1 MLYLYFFIYP
11 KCPPFIFSFHKKYSM
26 TTIGC
31 FYFSLCIHLVHSTFF
46 YITLCEFIIEHL
58 YIEYLI
64 SLHNLSC
71 ILLFLWRINHL
82 TLCSNSNHLWYPL
95 IVLKCKVHVS
105 FITFI
110 LEDEYWFK
118 LGDVDACK
126 MHTWTLH
133 FITCYSMLF
142 ASYKGYI
149 HDLYWVLGIINNFPI
164 FLELT
169 LRCQKTPFSIFW
181 CFRDPNDVQMT

>member
-1 MLYLYFFIYP
+1 MLVLSP
-11 KCPPFIFSFHKKYSM
+11 SYS
-26 TTIGC
+26 GRAW
-31 FYFSLCIHLVHSTFF
+31 V
-46 YITLCEFIIEHL
+46 
-58 YIEYLI
+58 
-64 SLHNLSC
+64 
-71 ILLFLWRINHL
+71 
-82 TLCSNSNHLWYPL
+82 
-95 IVLKCKVHVS
+95 
-105 FITFI
+105 
-110 LEDEYWFK
+110 K

-181 CFRDPNDVQMT
+181 CFRDPNDVQMTWDFTGITFLEGTKRRRKGIEETETRRPKGVGPRGQIPWPRGVPHPGPRASAAVDLSSRSFVLT

>member
-1 MLYLYFFIYP
+1 MLVLSP
-11 KCPPFIFSFHKKYSM
+11 SYS
-26 TTIGC
+26 GRAW
-31 FYFSLCIHLVHSTFF
+31 V
-46 YITLCEFIIEHL
+46 
-58 YIEYLI
+58 
-64 SLHNLSC
+64 
-71 ILLFLWRINHL
+71 
-82 TLCSNSNHLWYPL
+82 
-95 IVLKCKVHVS
+95 
-105 FITFI
+105 
-110 LEDEYWFK
+110 K
-118 LGDVDACK
+118 LGDVNACK

-181 CFRDPNDVQMT
+181 CFRDTNDVQMTWNFTGIIFLEGTKRRRKGIEETETRRPKGVGPRGQIPWPRGVPHPGPRASAAVDLSSRSFVLT

>member
-1 MLYLYFFIYP
+1 MLVLSP
-11 KCPPFIFSFHKKYSM
+11 SYS
-26 TTIGC
+26 GRAW
-31 FYFSLCIHLVHSTFF
+31 V
-46 YITLCEFIIEHL
+46 
-58 YIEYLI
+58 
-64 SLHNLSC
+64 
-71 ILLFLWRINHL
+71 
-82 TLCSNSNHLWYPL
+82 
-95 IVLKCKVHVS
+95 
-105 FITFI
+105 
-110 LEDEYWFK
+110 K

-169 LRCQKTPFSIFW
+169 LHCQKTPFSIFL
-181 CFRDPNDVQMT
+181 CFMRPNHVIMTWDFTGITFWKERNVGAKESKKWRPEGRKGWTHAARFPDRVGQTKLALGPPLLSILLPEASSWPKNDYI

>member
-1 MLYLYFFIYP
+1 MLVLSP
-11 KCPPFIFSFHKKYSM
+11 SYS
-26 TTIGC
+26 GRAW
-31 FYFSLCIHLVHSTFF
+31 V
-46 YITLCEFIIEHL
+46 
-58 YIEYLI
+58 
-64 SLHNLSC
+64 
-71 ILLFLWRINHL
+71 
-82 TLCSNSNHLWYPL
+82 
-95 IVLKCKVHVS
+95 
-105 FITFI
+105 
-110 LEDEYWFK
+110 K

-126 MHTWTLH
+126 THTWTLN

-181 CFRDPNDVQMT
+181 CFRDPNDVQMTWNFTGITFFWKERNVGAKESKKRRPEGQKGWAHAARFLDHVGPTKLALGPPLPSIFLAEASSWPKNDYI

>member
-1 MLYLYFFIYP
+1 MLVLSP
-11 KCPPFIFSFHKKYSM
+11 SYS
-26 TTIGC
+26 GRAW
-31 FYFSLCIHLVHSTFF
+31 V
-46 YITLCEFIIEHL
+46 
-58 YIEYLI
+58 
-64 SLHNLSC
+64 
-71 ILLFLWRINHL
+71 
-82 TLCSNSNHLWYPL
+82 
-95 IVLKCKVHVS
+95 
-105 FITFI
+105 
-110 LEDEYWFK
+110 K

-181 CFRDPNDVQMT
+181 CFRDPNDVQMTWNFTGIIFLEGTKRRRKGIEETETRRPKGVGPRGQIPWPRGVPHPGPRASAAVDLSSRSFVLT

>member
-1 MLYLYFFIYP
+1 MLVLSP
-11 KCPPFIFSFHKKYSM
+11 SYS
-26 TTIGC
+26 GRAW
-31 FYFSLCIHLVHSTFF
+31 V
-46 YITLCEFIIEHL
+46 
-58 YIEYLI
+58 
-64 SLHNLSC
+64 
-71 ILLFLWRINHL
+71 
-82 TLCSNSNHLWYPL
+82 
-95 IVLKCKVHVS
+95 
-105 FITFI
+105 
-110 LEDEYWFK
+110 K

-169 LRCQKTPFSIFW
+169 LRCQKTHFFYILMFQGPKRHPNDLKLYGDHFFWKERNVGAKESKKRRPEGQNKWAHAARFPNHVGPTKLALGPPLPSIFLPEASSW
-181 CFRDPNDVQMT
+181 PKNDYI

>member
-1 MLYLYFFIYP
+1 MLVLSP
-11 KCPPFIFSFHKKYSM
+11 SYS
-26 TTIGC
+26 GRAW
-31 FYFSLCIHLVHSTFF
+31 V
-46 YITLCEFIIEHL
+46 
-58 YIEYLI
+58 
-64 SLHNLSC
+64 
-71 ILLFLWRINHL
+71 
-82 TLCSNSNHLWYPL
+82 
-95 IVLKCKVHVS
+95 
-105 FITFI
+105 
-110 LEDEYWFK
+110 K

-181 CFRDPNDVQMT
+181 CFRDPNDVQMTWNFTGIIFLEGTKRRRKGIEETETRRPKGVGPRGQIPWPRGTHQTGPRASAAVDPSSRSFVLT